1 MKRRILLFARL
12 PRPGGSKTR
21 LSPALGSD
29 GAARLYEALLDDTLA
44 RLRALGP
51 PVELHV
57 TPPTREE
64 VDWFRDRYPS
74 VPVRVQEGDDLGER
88 LARAFGASF
97 GGGDD
102 AVMAVG
108 SDHPTLPPSYLR
120 RGFEALADRDAVMG
134 PGRDGG
140 YYALGIRAAAWP
152 AARRLFRDV
161 PWSTSG
167 VARVTR
173 RSADEAGLDL
183 AELPEWYDVDRPPDL
198 ELLRRDASPDSRSLR
213 TLEQLTSGAPEDVPE
228 RGG

>member
-1 MKRRILLFARL
+1 MKRRILLFAKL
-12 PRPGGSKTR
+12 PRVGSSKTR
-21 LSPALGSD
+21 LAPALGLE
-29 GAARLYEALLDDTLA
+29 GAARLSEALLDDTLA

-57 TPPTREE
+57 TPPTPDEL
-64 VDWFRDRYPS
+64 DWFRDRYPS
-74 VPVRVQEGDDLGER
+74 VPVRDQRGEDLGER

-97 GGGDD
+97 DGGDD

-108 SDHPTLPPSYLR
+108 SDHPTLPLSYLR
-120 RGFEALADRDAVMG
+120 RGFEALAERDAVMG

-161 PWSTSG
+161 PWSTSR

-173 RSADEAGLDL
+173 RSAEVAGLDL
-183 AELPEWYDVDRPPDL
+183 AGLPEWYDVDRPRDL
-198 ELLRRDASPDSRSLR
+198 ERLRRDASPEGRSLR
-213 TLEQLTSGAPEDVPE
+213 TLERLADDEPEDVPE
-228 RGG
+228 PGG